1 MPNRR
6 LEVLFCSDCPK
17 GGMRMITPAQSRQA
31 FEQLVDEYSDMIYRI
46 AYQNLRSSYDAE
58 DIMQDVFLSLLKSNA
73 GFSDSAHMKAWL
85 IKVTVNKCIDFKKS
99 ARYRTTV
106 TLDEQTA
113 RYDSEELGVM
123 DEIFKLPEEDR
134 NIIYLYYYEGYTIA
148 EIAQILGKKQNTVNS
163 KLQRARKK
171 LQSLLKKGGYYYERH
186 LQKSTE

>member
-1 MPNRR
+1 
-6 LEVLFCSDCPK
+6 
-17 GGMRMITPAQSRQA
+17 MINPVQSRQV

-73 GFSDSAHMKAWL
+73 EFSDSAHIKAWL

-99 ARYRTTV
+99 ARNRTTV
-106 TLDEQTA
+106 TLDEQSA
-113 RYDSEELGVM
+113 HYDSEEQGVM
-123 DEIFKLPEEDR
+123 DEIFRLPEEER
-134 NIIYLYYYEGYTIA
+134 NIIYLYYYEGYTIS

-171 LQSLLKKGGYYYERH
+171 LKALLTKGGYYYERH
-186 LQKSTE
+186 LQKSAE

>member
-1 MPNRR
+1 
-6 LEVLFCSDCPK
+6 
-17 GGMRMITPAQSRQA
+17 
-31 FEQLVDEYSDMIYRI
+31 
-46 AYQNLRSSYDAE
+46 
-58 DIMQDVFLSLLKSNA
+58 
-73 GFSDSAHMKAWL
+73 MKAWL
-85 IKVTVNKCIDFKKS
+85 IKVTVNKCIDIKKS

-123 DEIFKLPEEDR
+123 DEIFKLPEEER

-163 KLQRARKK
+163 KLQRARNK

>member
-1 MPNRR
+1 
-6 LEVLFCSDCPK
+6 
-17 GGMRMITPAQSRQA
+17 MITPAQSRQA

-58 DIMQDVFLSLLKSNA
+58 DIMQVVFLSLLKSNA
-73 GFSDSAHMKAWL
+73 GFSDSAYMKAWL

>member
-1 MPNRR
+1 
-6 LEVLFCSDCPK
+6 
-17 GGMRMITPAQSRQA
+17 MITPAQSRQA

-73 GFSDSAHMKAWL
+73 GFSDNTHIKAWL

-106 TLDEQTA
+106 TLDEQAA

-171 LQSLLKKGGYYYERH
+171 LQSLLKKGGYYYERN

>member
-1 MPNRR
+1 
-6 LEVLFCSDCPK
+6 
-17 GGMRMITPAQSRQA
+17 MITPAQSRQA

-58 DIMQDVFLSLLKSNA
+58 DIMQDVFLSLLKSNV
-73 GFSDSAHMKAWL
+73 GFSDSAHIKAWL

-123 DEIFKLPEEDR
+123 DEIFKLPEEER

-186 LQKSTE
+186 LQKSAE